1 MILDE
6 AKKYRKLIE
15 MMAESL
21 DDETAEQNAFV
32 FPSWEVGVEYKKDY
46 KVRYNDVVYKV
57 LQDHT
62 SQSDWT
68 PDTAVSLY
76 VKVHQQDPQD
86 EWPEWVQPTGS
97 QDAYMMGDKVTFEGE
112 HYISL
117 IDNNVWSPKDYPQ
130 GWEKQENENV

>member
-46 KVRYNDVVYKV
+46 KIRYNDVVYKV

-76 VKVHQQDPQD
+76 VKVHQQEPHDY
-86 EWPEWVQPTGS
+86 PEWEQPTGS
-97 QDAYMMGDKVTFEGE
+97 HDAYNKGDIVRHNDKLWE
-112 HYISL
+112 SL
-117 IDNNVWSPKDYPQ
+117 IDGNVWEP
-130 GWEKQENENV
+130 GTVGTENLWQEIENQ